1 LIRCTR
7 VAALGALAA
16 IVPAA
21 VRAQAASA
29 LVPLHLAASPVDDVM
44 PVLYA
49 QRAGLFPKA
58 GLDVTLDRANS
69 GGALSAAV
77 AGGAVDIGKGN
88 VVSIISAHAHGVPL
102 VLIAPAAI
110 YDPRT
115 PDAVLVTRPD
125 APIASARD
133 LIGKTVGV
141 PSISDLSTVAVE
153 AWMVGNG
160 VDWHGTQFVEVGYPA
175 MVPALEAGRV
185 QAATLI
191 KPFITDAVDSGKAKV
206 LGLFYSAVANRFL
219 ESCWFANADFV
230 ARHRDAVTAFQRVV
244 AQASAYTNAHPA
256 ETVDLLATWA
266 NLDPQRA
273 AHIPR
278 IVTGTT
284 LDPRDVQPVIDIA
297 AKYSLIPK
305 AFDAREIIAR

>member
-1 LIRCTR
+1 MLP
-7 VAALGALAA
+7 VG
-16 IVPAA
+16 
-21 VRAQAASA
+21 VRAQS

-49 QRAGLFPKA
+49 QRAGRFQRA
-58 GLDVTLDRANS
+58 GIEVTLDRAGN
-69 GGALSAAV
+69 GGALAAAV

-102 VLIAPAAI
+102 VLVAPAAI

-115 PDAVLVTRPD
+115 PDAVLATRAD
-125 APIASARD
+125 SPIASAHD
-133 LIGKTVGV
+133 VIGKVVGV

-153 AWMVGNG
+153 AWMTDNG
-160 VDWHGTQFVEVGYPA
+160 ADWHGTQFVEVGYSA
-175 MVPALEAGRV
+175 MLPALEAGRV

-230 ARHRDAVTAFQRVV
+230 AKHRDTIAAFGRVV
-244 AQASAYTNAHPA
+244 AQASAYTNAHQP
-256 ETVDLLATWA
+256 ETVDLLASWA

-284 LDPRDVQPVIDIA
+284 LDPREIQPVIDIA
-297 AKYSLIPK
+297 AKYGLI
-305 AFDAREIIAR
+305 AQRFDARDIIASV